1 MESRNIVFI
10 LVLMIVAFC
19 VYKVSGSTVIENWWV
34 PVPFTKKVDRVCGG
48 QSSAK
53 NNQRSLVYN
62 QNQIV
67 NTSLLDPKTAAL
79 LNQSISAKLGGDTQ
93 ASQTGSAQNNP
104 IDSYNVFSDSVNG
117 NPLPKDITTEGYQSC
132 SSCEPKPGFPVY
144 TVPGTFQADLSPR
157 FNPNG
162 LQSYVKYNAPP
173 EEYQASY
180 PNDPLTV
187 REHYDND
194 PLKMAQMVETPTPKN
209 TDAAN
214 VSEVDRAEQRRAL
227 IEQGNEVANK
237 LPVSTMSQGGPQ
249 DDKAVYQC
257 ADRYIFALQKSRLY
271 ALADPIRGDI
281 PVIPCL
287 PNRNPASNTWFRPSS
302 NPRVDLNAG
311 ALNVI
316 GGIGNVTSQQVV
328 ELMANAQGSGGI
340 INGVDVNPQTDANTA
355 FVLQQQLMNKIR
367 QLEQQ
372 MGMANTA
379 SQSTQNQRPPTSVST
394 NVNNLVSTSAFS

>member
-1 MESRNIVFI
+1 MESKNIVFI
-10 LVLMIVAFC
+10 LVVMIAAFC
-19 VYKVSGSTVIENWWV
+19 VYKASGSTVIENWWV

-48 QSSAK
+48 QSSAQ
-53 NNQRSLVYN
+53 NNQKSLVYN
-62 QNQIV
+62 QNQLV
-67 NTSLLDPKTAAL
+67 NTSLLNPRTAAL
-79 LNQSISAKLGGDTQ
+79 LNQSLSAKLGGDTQ
-93 ASQTGSAQNNP
+93 ASQTGSSQRSP
-104 IDSYNVFSDSVNG
+104 IDSYNVFSDNVNG
-117 NPLPKDITTEGYQSC
+117 QALPNDITTEGYRSC
-132 SSCEPKPGFPVY
+132 SSCEAPRPGFPVY
-144 TVPGTFQADLSPR
+144 TVPGTFQSDLSPR

-173 EEYQASY
+173 QEYQASY

-187 REHYDND
+187 HPREDYED
-194 PLKMAQMVETPTPKN
+194 PLKMASMVETPKPKSV
-209 TDAAN
+209 DAAD
-214 VSEVDRAEQRRAL
+214 VSEEDRAAQRRQL

-237 LPVSTMSQGGPQ
+237 LPVSTMTQPQ
-249 DDKAVYQC
+249 DDKSVYQC

-316 GGIGNVTSQQVV
+316 GGIGNVTSQQLV
-328 ELMANAQGSGGI
+328 ELMSNAQGSGGV

-355 FVLQQQLMNKIR
+355 FVLQQQLETRIR

-372 MGMANTA
+372 MNTGNTA
-379 SQSTQNQRPPTSVST
+379 SQTTQGQRPPASVST
-394 NVNNLVSTSAFS
+394 NVNSLISTTAFA